1 MNNVQQRSGAE
12 KRNLYWRVGNNGGGN
27 HGAAPSHLSLMIGV
41 LPNHVAIIVS
51 CCYQQRGNIE
61 WLGSIITRWLWPTD
75 GVGGIS
81 LDRWFGPSLEEETGI
96 HGSPGTLIRGPRTGM
111 CRLHLAAAFLAS
123 NYTLEVL
130 PPWQMAIRMV
140 FRHF

>member
-51 CCYQQRGNIE
+51 CCYQQRENIE
-61 WLGSIITRWLWPTD
+61 WLGSIITHWPQPAD
-75 GVGGIS
+75 GVGWDLERIS
-81 LDRWFGPSLEEETGI
+81 LDIG
-96 HGSPGTLIRGPRTGM
+96 GSVGAWRRRGG
-111 CRLHLAAAFLAS
+111 
-123 NYTLEVL
+123 
-130 PPWQMAIRMV
+130 
-140 FRHF
+140 